1 MNIRLPVRLFASYAL
16 VIAVGA
22 ATAYL
27 TVRLLLPPL
36 FDHQMG
42 RMNGSGMGMGGQYG
56 RTGSTPHAALI
67 SALNTAL
74 LVAVLATAVVAGV
87 VAAFVTGRLL
97 RPLEQVRAA
106 TRRIAAGEYDAAV
119 PLPAEPELAAL
130 ATDVNTLANTLAAT
144 ETRRSRLLG
153 DVAHEM
159 RTPLTALDGYVEGLI
174 DGVFTS
180 APETL
185 QAMSEELRRL
195 HRLADDLSTLSRTE
209 ERRIELR
216 RVDADLFAIS
226 REVCARLRPQF
237 DDAHVTLTVVRADG
251 PVPVHVDVD
260 RVGQVLTN
268 LLGNALRATPVGGTV
283 TVTVDADGDQ
293 ARASVTDSGVGLA
306 ADDVERV
313 FERFYRAAD
322 GLPRSAGSGVGL
334 TIARGL
340 ARAHGGDLRASSPGI
355 GNGAT
360 FTLTLPTRGRGRE
373 PLHHDPQPVAC
384 RAVLPS
390 VSRATS
396 VGSGDGSG

>member
-1 MNIRLPVRLFASYAL
+1 
-16 VIAVGA
+16 
-22 ATAYL
+22 
-27 TVRLLLPPL
+27 
-36 FDHQMG
+36 
-42 RMNGSGMGMGGQYG
+42 
-56 RTGSTPHAALI
+56 
-67 SALNTAL
+67 
-74 LVAVLATAVVAGV
+74 
-87 VAAFVTGRLL
+87 
-97 RPLEQVRAA
+97 
-106 TRRIAAGEYDAAV
+106 
-119 PLPAEPELAAL
+119 
-130 ATDVNTLANTLAAT
+130 
-144 ETRRSRLLG
+144 
-153 DVAHEM
+153 
-159 RTPLTALDGYVEGLI
+159 
-174 DGVFTS
+174 
-180 APETL
+180 ETL

-216 RVDADLFAIS
+216 RVDADLFAIA
-226 REVCARLRPQF
+226 REASARLRPQF

-322 GLPRSAGSGVGL
+322 RLPRSAGSGVGL